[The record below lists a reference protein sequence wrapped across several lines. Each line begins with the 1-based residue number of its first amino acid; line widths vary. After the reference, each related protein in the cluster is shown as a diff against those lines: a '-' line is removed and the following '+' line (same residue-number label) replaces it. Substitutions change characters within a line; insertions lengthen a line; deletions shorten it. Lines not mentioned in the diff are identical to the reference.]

1 MMKIKRS
8 KFNLLII
15 LILTFQL
22 LYPFC
27 SMYYKYGDQNKNAK
41 PQIKPASAS
50 GGGYDM
56 FNDNYS
62 WIEIKDSGIRLSISN
77 YDDSYD
83 VINLIS
89 WNFEFYKKNFSS
101 IYVSSNGWVS
111 LTNLGDIAWLP
122 GFIPSYDIENYGCIA
137 LLAED
142 LDPSYGGDIYYEFFG
157 TSPNRYLVIEYY
169 HVYDY
174 YNLQFIG
181 DFEVILKEN
190 GDVTFQYKNVNNLDY
205 FYPLIGIDY
214 GDLANY
220 NRFDPNLPIS
230 NLAIT
235 FKFNEMTSGSW
246 EVNVDVNDEYVWKV
260 NKVNNTAMQTTFG
273 NNWED
278 DFGFLLGFNN
288 DDKIKI
294 KIKSIMDNSTHKI
307 ITYDIWDWVEDGA
320 DFDLH
325 PNKSESIA
333 FLLKLSES
341 NESSLLPHL
350 IPFFMPTPI
359 IPYLL
364 RSNLSNIYYY
374 LTYYNWAPIELLFD
388 SVNDSSIYGYAEYNL
403 EGILHYF
410 DIMWSD
416 DYASEIIFQF
426 FVYLEENNLKIKTI
440 PGFDFFHLV
449 FFTIVALIGVV
460 TYMKVKST

>member
-22 LYPFC
+22 LYPVC

-41 PQIKPASAS
+41 PQTKPASAS

-83 VINLIS
+83 VIHLAS

-101 IYVSSNGWVS
+101 IYVSSNGWIS
-111 LTNLGDIAWLP
+111 LTNLGDIGWLP
-122 GFIPSYDIENYGCIA
+122 GFIPSYNIENYYCIA

-157 TSPNRYLVIEYY
+157 TSPNRYIVIEYY

-174 YNLQFIG
+174 YNWQFIG

-220 NRFDPNLPIS
+220 NRFDANFPIS

-235 FKFNEMTSGSW
+235 FKFNEISVIVYIPFLKCFNYCFVS
-246 EVNVDVNDEYVWKV
+246 VICYIVDVVI
-260 NKVNNTAMQTTFG
+260 QF
-273 NNWED
+273 
-278 DFGFLLGFNN
+278 
-288 DDKIKI
+288 IK
-294 KIKSIMDNSTHKI
+294 M
-307 ITYDIWDWVEDGA
+307 
-320 DFDLH
+320 
-325 PNKSESIA
+325 
-333 FLLKLSES
+333 
-341 NESSLLPHL
+341 
-350 IPFFMPTPI
+350 
-359 IPYLL
+359 
-364 RSNLSNIYYY
+364 
-374 LTYYNWAPIELLFD
+374 LLFA
-388 SVNDSSIYGYAEYNL
+388 NY
-403 EGILHYF
+403 
-410 DIMWSD
+410 
-416 DYASEIIFQF
+416 IIFIF
-426 FVYLEENNLKIKTI
+426 TNNS
-440 PGFDFFHLV
+440 FSN
-449 FFTIVALIGVV
+449 FTNIIC
-460 TYMKVKST
+460 KNSISIIIISI